1 MEKSRCAEMDL
12 RSPSTAALHVPL
24 LQHQNSD
31 NTTETTEPDPRHN
44 AAELVEQVQ
53 RCSNEQLPAA
63 LHSLGLAVR
72 GHADLVEEMLH
83 AGIAILLK
91 DTLDS
96 TDAEIVASCCFAVHS
111 LAAASDRARRVLG
124 TRQMMVGIVQALQN
138 FQDLETIKHAT
149 WAIRNLALVAE
160 NRALLVHLQAHIAV
174 LHSMRQLV
182 AASWS
187 NTAEPVGALM
197 ALAADQTVLKDL
209 RDAGAASAAK
219 SALDLYTSPA
229 MLADCIGMI
238 YNLAFDRVLAEQLQ
252 ALFVCES
259 ILALMARHPKHRGL
273 QLAGIRAIGNIAANT
288 MPDPDH
294 YRNIGVHAHIAAALE
309 AFPKD
314 SELKHFAQLT
324 SEAVSGHEDE
334 RRRSCR
340 VS

>member
-1 MEKSRCAEMDL
+1 MDL

-31 NTTETTEPDPRHN
+31 ATESTEPDPRHN
-44 AAELVEQVQ
+44 AAELVGQVQ
-53 RCSNEQLPAA
+53 RCSKEQLPAA
-63 LHSLGLAVR
+63 LHSLGMAVR

-91 DTLDS
+91 DILES
-96 TDAEIVASCCFAVHS
+96 NDAEIVASCCFAVHS

-124 TRQMMVGIVQALQN
+124 TRQMTMGIVQALRS

-149 WAIRNLALVAE
+149 WAIRNLSLVPE
-160 NRALLVHLQAHIAV
+160 NRALLVHLQAHVVV

-219 SALDLYTSPA
+219 SALDLYTSPT

-273 QLAGIRAIGNIAANT
+273 QLAGVCAIGNIAANT

-294 YRNIGVHAHIAAALE
+294 YRNIGAHAHIAAALE

-314 SELKHFAQLT
+314 GELKHFAQLT
-324 SEAVSGHEDE
+324 AQALSGHEEE
-334 RRRSCR
+334 RRQSCR